1 MKKILLTLTMA
12 TMTSVYAE
20 NPPTPKFE
28 KKEQAS
34 ADKPVTPPAP
44 QPQQVVLSIPDM
56 NAFWASCKEY
66 ILGPIVNNIVEKRVQ
81 EMSIGDLSKTLESKV
96 NTVMAEFI
104 KEGNAAKEL
113 SLKKG
118 NVDEIKCHHIIMSEL
133 FHTVRPAE
141 ATVRG
146 MYPKMVK
153 LFDQLNKLYPD
164 QYTQLDYVID
174 EKTFMETTKE
184 VAVAFK
190 DIPSTGEIKPIVVID
205 NSKLEEKPVVVEPK
219 AEEKPEVKK
228 EEKKPSRLWW

>member
-1 MKKILLTLTMA
+1 MNKILLTLTMA

-20 NPPTPKFE
+20 
-28 KKEQAS
+28 
-34 ADKPVTPPAP
+34 KPVQQQAP

-81 EMSIGDLSKTLESKV
+81 EMSIGDLSKTLQNKV
-96 NTVMAEFI
+96 NIVMADFI

-113 SLKKG
+113 SLKNG
-118 NVDEIKCHHIIMSEL
+118 STDEIKCHHIIMSEL
-133 FHTVRPAE
+133 FHQVRPAE

-174 EKTFMETTKE
+174 EKTFMDTTKE

-190 DIPSTGEIKPIVVID
+190 DIPMTEVKPIVEID
-205 NSKLEEKPVVVEPK
+205 NSKLEEPKVEAK
-219 AEEKPEVKK
+219 ADVKK
-228 EEKKPSRLWW
+228 EDKKPSKLWW